1 MWTLRGGSK
10 QVYTLLLK
18 SLIVKGLVKNV
29 LLNVVLSHKV
39 RHLDFRMLLVSL
51 FYRGSALKFII
62 DNWMLLCV
70 ALVSGLLLV
79 TPVLQGAMDLGLSP
93 TLVVQMMNK
102 ERANLLDV
110 RTLPEFNEEHIV
122 GSEHLDLLELQ
133 NKLNQVQK
141 NKQQPLIMVCAS
153 GSRSQKAVAIA
164 KKLGF
169 EQVHS
174 LSGGLK
180 SWREASLPTQK
191 KTL

>member
-1 MWTLRGGSK
+1 MVRVGK
-10 QVYTLLLK
+10 
-18 SLIVKGLVKNV
+18 KNA
-29 LLNVVLSHKV
+29 SFAQMASM
-39 RHLDFRMLLVSL
+39 DFRMLLVQL
-51 FYRGSALKFII
+51 FYRGSVLKFII

-102 ERANLLDV
+102 ERAQLLDV
-110 RTLPEFNEEHIV
+110 RSLPEYNDEHIS
-122 GSEHLDLLELQ
+122 GAEHLALVELEA
-133 NKLNQVQK
+133 KLSQTMK

-153 GSRSQKAVAIA
+153 GARAQKAVAVA
-164 KKLGF
+164 KKLGY

-180 SWREASLPTQK
+180 SWKEAGLPTQK
-191 KTL
+191 HALM

>member
-1 MWTLRGGSK
+1 
-10 QVYTLLLK
+10 
-18 SLIVKGLVKNV
+18 
-29 LLNVVLSHKV
+29 
-39 RHLDFRMLLVSL
+39 
-51 FYRGSALKFII
+51 
-62 DNWMLLCV
+62 
-70 ALVSGLLLV
+70 
-79 TPVLQGAMDLGLSP
+79 MDLGLSP

-180 SWREASLPTQK
+180 SWKEASLPTQK

>member
-51 FYRGSALKFII
+51 FYRGSVLKFII

-180 SWREASLPTQK
+180 SWKEASLPTQK

>member
-1 MWTLRGGSK
+1 M
-10 QVYTLLLK
+10 
-18 SLIVKGLVKNV
+18 KGLVKNV

-51 FYRGSALKFII
+51 FYRGSVLKFII

-180 SWREASLPTQK
+180 SWKEASLPTQK